1 MKLFPS
7 LATVT
12 RSPFEVYV
20 ASICVCTSFRSCVS
34 VSLVDHTLN
43 SESSF
48 FRSSVFGLRS
58 SVFGGLVAFGMV
70 PLGSE
75 ALAR

>member
-43 SESSF
+43 SESTF
-48 FRSSVFGLRS
+48 FFGLRS